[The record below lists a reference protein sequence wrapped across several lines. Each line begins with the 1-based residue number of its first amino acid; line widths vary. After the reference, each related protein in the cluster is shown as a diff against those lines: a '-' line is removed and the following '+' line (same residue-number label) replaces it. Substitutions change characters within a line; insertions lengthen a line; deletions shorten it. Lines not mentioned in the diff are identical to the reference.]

1 MVANYV
7 LIDPLIGGKRPTAP
21 HKRTGQGTCSHGS
34 SLHPGYS
41 NPLPRESLPR
51 EAAFTTDRRVVK
63 LEIRDNGA
71 SIIIEQTGG
80 YVASE
85 VIVVLRCESAGR
97 SVGEIERRP

>member
-1 MVANYV
+1 M
-7 LIDPLIGGKRPTAP
+7 
-21 HKRTGQGTCSHGS
+21 GS
-34 SLHPGYS
+34 TLHPGVFE
-41 NPLPRESLPR
+41 PAPQGRACPR
-51 EAAFTTDRRVVK
+51 EAAFATDRRVVK